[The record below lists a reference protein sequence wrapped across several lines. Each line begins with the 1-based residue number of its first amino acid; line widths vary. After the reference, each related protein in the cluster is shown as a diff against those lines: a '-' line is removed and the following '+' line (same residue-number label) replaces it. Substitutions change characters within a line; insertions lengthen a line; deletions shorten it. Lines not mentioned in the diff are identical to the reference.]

1 MLDGQLRKWI
11 DPPLNYLGRQIAAT
25 GLTANSVTF
34 GGLVIG
40 LFAAV
45 LVIMGNFQAALWMML
60 LSRVF
65 DGLDGAVAR
74 ATQKTDFG
82 GYFDI
87 TADFLFYGA
96 FPLASLFLIRP
107 KMACGARCFW

>member
-65 DGLDGAVAR
+65 DGLDGGRRPRHAKDR
-74 ATQKTDFG
+74 LWR
-82 GYFDI
+82 
-87 TADFLFYGA
+87 LF
-96 FPLASLFLIRP
+96 RHH
-107 KMACGARCFW
+107 R